1 MAIERIIESLR
12 DRRQRIIDGKIN
24 SIPSPFKRFSHDFLG
39 VEQGKYY
46 LLTGGTKSAKTQF
59 GSYLFLYNS
68 LFYAYMHPDQMRL
81 KIFYYNLEESKEDI
95 IKRFMCHILYR
106 FSNKKCEISPID
118 LASTTKTRVVSED
131 VLALFETEKYQKLLD
146 FFEKTIEFE
155 DDTNPTGIFKTC
167 LKYMNEH
174 GTTHKTKK
182 TITDEF
188 GDEKDY
194 EIFDY
199 YAPNDPDEYDIVFID
214 HVSLISPESGMT
226 LKQSI
231 DKLSEYL
238 VLLRNRYRMTP
249 VVIQQQ
255 SLDQESLGAYKASR
269 MEPTLATTSD
279 SRYLGR
285 DCNIALGIFSPYRF
299 GIKMYAGY
307 DIATLQDHVRF
318 LNVIINRGGSPGGTI
333 GLLFN
338 GAVNYFEELPHP
350 SKEKFQL
357 EAIYNTQKTKDIN
370 FFTWIHDLVDK
381 DYECRR
387 HKKIR

>member
-24 SIPSPFKRFSHDFLG
+24 SIPSPFKRFSNDFLG

-46 LLTGGTKSAKTQF
+46 LLTGGTKSAKTQL

-68 LFYAYMHPDQMRL
+68 LFYAYMHPDQLRL

-106 FSNKKCEISPID
+106 FSNKQYEISPID
-118 LASTTKTRVVSED
+118 LASTTKSRVVSED
-131 VLALFETEKYQKLLD
+131 ILNLFNTDKYQKLLD
-146 FFEKTIEFE
+146 FFEKTIIFE

-167 LKYMNEH
+167 LKYMNAH
-174 GTTHKTKK
+174 GTTHKIKK
-182 TITDEF
+182 IIKDEF
-188 GDEKDY
+188 DEDREY

-199 YAPNDPDEYDIVFID
+199 YEPNDPDEYDIVFID
-214 HVSLISPESGMT
+214 HVSLISPENGMT

-238 VLLRNRYRMTP
+238 VLLRNRYKMTP

-255 SLDQESLGAYKASR
+255 SLDQESLGAFKASR
-269 MEPTLATTSD
+269 MEPQLATTSD

-285 DCNIALGIFSPYRF
+285 DCNIALGIFSPFRF
-299 GIKMYAGY
+299 GIKKYAGY
-307 DIATLQDHVRF
+307 DIETLQDHVRF

-350 SKEKFQL
+350 TKEMLQM
-357 EAIYNTQKTKDIN
+357 ESIYRSFTKKDMN
-370 FFTWIHDLVDK
+370 FFTWLHEIVDK

-387 HKKIR
+387 HKKVR